1 MRAIIYGAGRRPAQP
16 KPSRCRSGSRA
27 ILIGTAA
34 VGEVQ
39 RFPPEGTGG
48 ASPDGDVRPGRRAV
62 VGPRG
67 VLPWRR
73 RRAAAGPARRQRR
86 RRGNGPVGRSSRPD
100 PGLVIAPAQRFVWF
114 APVAPRMCFG
124 EAIDVPSLLRRVVAP
139 LAAVLL
145 AAGLLAEPAF
155 AATAPQVQSG
165 HAVLIDASSGAVLWQ
180 RDAHRPTLVASTTK
194 ILTALVAQETWPPQ
208 ALLTVPEAAEQ
219 VDGTRLGYQ
228 AGMRIRRRDLIGAL
242 LQVSAND
249 AAETLAG
256 NYPRGGRAGFIQA
269 MQAKADALGCT
280 DSTWRDPS
288 GLEAPGH
295 RVSAADLA
303 IVGRALL
310 GVPELAAVV
319 GARELRYPWPNGR
332 IQVVVNHN
340 RFVSEGEDPG
350 ALGIKTGFTDA
361 ALHTIVA
368 AQRRGGRT
376 LIAVALG
383 APSALQD
390 RDDVRAMFRF
400 GFATPVSPRAEILG
414 ASAAKARAQATA
426 AGAAAAGAPSQAGAA
441 AALGTPRHALLRSL
455 QASLLIAPV
464 PLAVVAAVL
473 MMVIGV
479 MTVRS
484 SGRGRSRAR
493 TGGATAPRPAQDE
506 QAYGEAAPAPPDPG
520 HSPAPASPELGYAE
534 EPQVEPAYDEP
545 DPPGSVPPSG
555 IGWLDGEAWG
565 PGGQV
570 RTRGGG

>member
-27 ILIGTAA
+27 ILTGTAA

-165 HAVLIDASSGAVLWQ
+165 HAVLIDAGSGAVLWQ
-180 RDAHRPTLVASTTK
+180 RDAHRPT
-194 ILTALVAQETWPPQ
+194 LVAQETWPPQ

-242 LQVSAND
+242 QQVSAND

-400 GFATPVSPRAEILG
+400 GFATPASAGAEILG
-414 ASAAKARAQATA
+414 AKAAKAQATNAA

-484 SGRGRSRAR
+484 SGGRAR
-493 TGGATAPRPAQDE
+493 RAAAAARRPGQQEPYDRSVWSSPAE
-506 QAYGEAAPAPPDPG
+506 PQALDHQADGEPAAAPDPVQAG
-520 HSPAPASPELGYAE
+520 EPEYGQE
-534 EPQVEPAYDEP
+534 EPPT
-545 DPPGSVPPSG
+545 SVPPSG

-565 PGGQV
+565 PGGTSSGG
-570 RTRGGG
+570 RRSATRAP

>member
-145 AAGLLAEPAF
+145 PAG
-155 AATAPQVQSG
+155 
-165 HAVLIDASSGAVLWQ
+165 LIDAGSGAVLWQ

-426 AGAAAAGAPSQAGAA
+426 AGAPAAAGTAAQAGVAD
-441 AALGTPRHALLRSL
+441 LGTPRHALLRSL

-464 PLAVVAAVL
+464 PLAVVAAIL

-484 SGRGRSRAR
+484 SGGRAR
-493 TGGATAPRPAQDE
+493 RAAAAARRPGQQEPYDRSVWSSPAE
-506 QAYGEAAPAPPDPG
+506 PQALDHQADGEPAAAPDPVRAG
-520 HSPAPASPELGYAE
+520 EPEYGQE
-534 EPQVEPAYDEP
+534 EPPT
-545 DPPGSVPPSG
+545 SVPPSG

-565 PGGQV
+565 PGGTSSGG
-570 RTRGGG
+570 RRSATRAP

>member
-1 MRAIIYGAGRRPAQP
+1 
-16 KPSRCRSGSRA
+16 
-27 ILIGTAA
+27 
-34 VGEVQ
+34 
-39 RFPPEGTGG
+39 
-48 ASPDGDVRPGRRAV
+48 
-62 VGPRG
+62 
-67 VLPWRR
+67 
-73 RRAAAGPARRQRR
+73 
-86 RRGNGPVGRSSRPD
+86 
-100 PGLVIAPAQRFVWF
+100 
-114 APVAPRMCFG
+114 MCFG
-124 EAIDVPSLLRRVVAP
+124 EATDVPTLLRRAVAP

-145 AAGLLAEPAF
+145 AAGLLAEPAL
-155 AATAPQVQSG
+155 AAPAPQVQSK
-165 HAVLIDASSGAVLWQ
+165 HAALIDAASGAVLWQ
-180 RDAHRPTLVASTTK
+180 RAEHEPTLVASTTK
-194 ILTALVAQETWPPQ
+194 VLTALVAQETWPPQ
-208 ALLTVPEAAEQ
+208 ALLTVPEAAER

-256 NYPRGGRAGFIQA
+256 DYPRGGRAGFIRA

-319 GARELRYPWPNGR
+319 AQRELRYPWPNGR

-340 RFVSEGEDPG
+340 HFVSEGQDPG

-400 GFATPVSPRAEILG
+400 GFATPARPGAEILG
-414 ASAAKARAQATA
+414 AKAAKAQAATA
-426 AGAAAAGAPSQAGAA
+426 PAGAAAQGAPSRAGAA

-464 PLAVVAAVL
+464 PLAVLAAIL
-473 MMVIGV
+473 MMLIGV

-484 SGRGRSRAR
+484 SGRARSRAR
-493 TGGATAPRPAQDE
+493 AAATAPGPAEDAPPYGSTWEASGEHLAQDGPP
-506 QAYGEAAPAPPDPG
+506 AYGEAAPARAYPGRGRAEATAFPDPEPKGTPAFPEPG
-520 HSPAPASPELGYAE
+520 HAE
-534 EPQVEPAYDEP
+534 EAKAEPADGPEP
-545 DPPGSVPPSG
+545 PASVPPSG

-565 PGGQV
+565 QPRGV
-570 RTRGGG
+570 RTRGGGR

>member
-1 MRAIIYGAGRRPAQP
+1 MRAIAYGAAWMSAHP
-16 KPSRCRSGSRA
+16 KPGGCRSGSRA
-27 ILIGTAA
+27 ILIRTAA
-34 VGEVQ
+34 AGEGVA
-39 RFPPEGTGG
+39 FPPEGAGG

-62 VGPRG
+62 VAPRG
-67 VLPWRR
+67 VHPARR
-73 RRAAAGPARRQRR
+73 RRAVAGLGRRRRR
-86 RRGNGPVGRSSRPD
+86 RRGAWPARGPSHPRTRGVGARAR
-100 PGLVIAPAQRFVWF
+100 RFVWF
-114 APVAPRMCFG
+114 APVAPRMGFG

-139 LAAVLL
+139 LAAALL
-145 AAGLLAEPAF
+145 AAGLAAEPAF
-155 AATAPQVQSG
+155 ATATPTVRSR

-180 RDAHRPTLVASTTK
+180 RDAHKPTLVASTTK

-208 ALLTVPEAAEQ
+208 AVLTVPEAAER

-228 AGMRIRRRDLIGAL
+228 AGMRLRRRDLIGSL

-249 AAETLAG
+249 AAETLAA
-256 NYPRGGRAGFIQA
+256 NYPRGGRAGFIRA

-280 DSTWRDPS
+280 DSIWRDPS

-319 GARELRYPWPNGR
+319 AQRELRYPWPNGR
-332 IQVVVNHN
+332 VQVVVNHN
-340 RFVSEGEDPG
+340 RFVSEGKDPG

-383 APSALQD
+383 APSAAQD
-390 RDDVRAMFRF
+390 REDVRAMFRF
-400 GFATPVSPRAEILG
+400 GFVVPARPGAEILG
-414 ASAAKARAQATA
+414 AKAAIAQAATAA
-426 AGAAAAGAPSQAGAA
+426 AGAAAQGTPSQAGAT

-455 QASLLIAPV
+455 QAGLLIAPV
-464 PLAVVAAVL
+464 PLAVIAAVL

-479 MTVRS
+479 MTVRGS
-484 SGRGRSRAR
+484 RRGRSRAR
-493 TGGATAPRPAQDE
+493 VASATAPAPGEDAPPYPGQGGAEASPAFPGPE
-506 QAYGEAAPAPPDPG
+506 PKGAPAFLEP
-520 HSPAPASPELGYAE
+520 GYADE
-534 EPQVEPAYDEP
+534 ARAEPADEP
-545 DPPGSVPPSG
+545 DPSASVPPSG

-565 PGGQV
+565 QP
-570 RTRGGG
+570 RG

>member
-1 MRAIIYGAGRRPAQP
+1 M
-16 KPSRCRSGSRA
+16 
-27 ILIGTAA
+27 
-34 VGEVQ
+34 
-39 RFPPEGTGG
+39 
-48 ASPDGDVRPGRRAV
+48 
-62 VGPRG
+62 
-67 VLPWRR
+67 
-73 RRAAAGPARRQRR
+73 
-86 RRGNGPVGRSSRPD
+86 
-100 PGLVIAPAQRFVWF
+100 
-114 APVAPRMCFG
+114 
-124 EAIDVPSLLRRVVAP
+124 
-139 LAAVLL
+139 AAVLL
-145 AAGLLAEPAF
+145 AVGLLAEPAL
-155 AATAPQVQSG
+155 AAPAPQVQSK
-165 HAVLIDASSGAVLWQ
+165 HAVLIDAASGAVLWQ
-180 RDAHRPTLVASTTK
+180 RAEHEPTLVASTTK

-256 NYPRGGRAGFIQA
+256 SYPRGGRAGFIRA

-303 IVGRALL
+303 VVGRALL

-319 GARELRYPWPNGR
+319 AQRELRYPWPNGR

-340 RFVSEGEDPG
+340 HFVSEGQDPG

-400 GFATPVSPRAEILG
+400 GFAAPARPGAEILG
-414 ASAAKARAQATA
+414 PKAAKAQAATAA
-426 AGAAAAGAPSQAGAA
+426 AGAAAQGAPSQQAGAA
-441 AALGTPRHALLRSL
+441 VALGTPRHGLLRWL

-464 PLAVVAAVL
+464 PLAVIAAIL
-473 MMVIGV
+473 MMLIGV

-484 SGRGRSRAR
+484 SARGRSRAR
-493 TGGATAPRPAQDE
+493 AAASAPGAAENAPQYGSTWAAGGEQLAPGGPAA
-506 QAYGEAAPAPPDPG
+506 AYGEAT
-520 HSPAPASPELGYAE
+520 PAPAFPEPGRADEAE
-534 EPQVEPAYDEP
+534 AEPAGEP
-545 DPPGSVPPSG
+545 DPPVAAPPSG

-565 PGGQV
+565 QPRGV
-570 RTRGGG
+570 RTRGGGR

>member
-1 MRAIIYGAGRRPAQP
+1 
-16 KPSRCRSGSRA
+16 
-27 ILIGTAA
+27 
-34 VGEVQ
+34 
-39 RFPPEGTGG
+39 
-48 ASPDGDVRPGRRAV
+48 
-62 VGPRG
+62 
-67 VLPWRR
+67 
-73 RRAAAGPARRQRR
+73 
-86 RRGNGPVGRSSRPD
+86 
-100 PGLVIAPAQRFVWF
+100 
-114 APVAPRMCFG
+114 MCFG

-165 HAVLIDASSGAVLWQ
+165 HAVLIDAGSGAVLWQ

-319 GARELRYPWPNGR
+319 AQRELRYPWPNGR

-340 RFVSEGEDPG
+340 RFVSEGKDPG

-383 APSALQD
+383 APSAAED

-400 GFATPVSPRAEILG
+400 GFATPASAGAEILG
-414 ASAAKARAQATA
+414 AKAAKAQATNAA

-493 TGGATAPRPAQDE
+493 TGGATAPRPAQDAPSYGSSWAAGGERLTPDE

-570 RTRGGG
+570 RTRGGGR

>member
-1 MRAIIYGAGRRPAQP
+1 MG
-16 KPSRCRSGSRA
+16 
-27 ILIGTAA
+27 
-34 VGEVQ
+34 
-39 RFPPEGTGG
+39 
-48 ASPDGDVRPGRRAV
+48 
-62 VGPRG
+62 
-67 VLPWRR
+67 
-73 RRAAAGPARRQRR
+73 
-86 RRGNGPVGRSSRPD
+86 
-100 PGLVIAPAQRFVWF
+100 
-114 APVAPRMCFG
+114 FG

-139 LAAVLL
+139 LAAALL
-145 AAGLLAEPAF
+145 AAGLVGEPAS
-155 AATAPQVQSG
+155 AAAAAPTVQSR
-165 HAVLIDASSGAVLWQ
+165 HAVLMDASSGAVLWQ
-180 RDAHRPTLVASTTK
+180 RDAHQPTLVASTTK

-256 NYPRGGRAGFIQA
+256 NYPRGGRAGFIRA
-269 MQAKADALGCT
+269 MQAKATALGCT

-303 IVGRALL
+303 VVGRALL

-319 GARELRYPWPNGR
+319 GQRELRYPWPSGR

-340 RFVSEGEDPG
+340 RFVSEGRDPG

-390 RDDVRAMFRF
+390 RDDVRAMFRY
-400 GFATPVSPRAEILG
+400 GFATPVPAGAEILG
-414 ASAAKARAQATA
+414 AKAAKAEAAPA
-426 AGAAAAGAPSQAGAA
+426 AGGAPAAGAADKAGAAAAP
-441 AALGTPRHALLRSL
+441 GTPRHALLRSL

-484 SGRGRSRAR
+484 SGRSRSRAR
-493 TGGATAPRPAQDE
+493 LGGATASPPAQDE
-506 QAYGEAAPAPPDPG
+506 PPYGSYWASGEERVAPDGRARAEATAAATHPGPAEV
-520 HSPAPASPELGYAE
+520 PASPELGYAE
-534 EPQVEPAYDEP
+534 EAQAEPAYGP
-545 DPPGSVPPSG
+545 DPPGSVPASG

-565 PGGQV
+565 QSGQI
-570 RTRGGG
+570 RTRGGGR